1 MPRAADVNPGWHR
14 GGSYGQSGAV
24 PDLVAELEQQARAR
38 FVRWD
43 PVLWQELVRGPA
55 AELLESLQA
64 SGRPGSH
71 CEALIESY
79 LRLGCEGIGLGYL
92 VPASSGATSFLT
104 LAWTRLVPRGL
115 AAVPAAR
122 QAQMLADCWN
132 LGENLEASPLWLK
145 RIFLRLCGETTSLGS
160 LPSLVADVARR
171 ALDEPTERL
180 GARPRVV
187 WVHLAQEDHRF
198 LPGPLH
204 FVAPTVVCVHDR
216 HRSAAG
222 GRDAATQGAWL
233 TDPPLLLGP
242 MGCRE
247 VPAKETPESFE
258 LLEDLSRRDSRA
270 EDWLAMA
277 ANQWRAGVTLETSQF
292 LVALLPA

>member
-1 MPRAADVNPGWHR
+1 VA
-14 GGSYGQSGAV
+14 
-24 PDLVAELEQQARAR
+24 DLVAELEQQARAR

-43 PVLWQELVRGPA
+43 PALWRELIQGPA

-64 SGRPGSH
+64 AGLPGSH
-71 CEALIESY
+71 CQALIEGY

-104 LAWTRLVPRGL
+104 LAWTRLVPKGL
-115 AAVPAAR
+115 AALPAAR
-122 QAQMLADCWN
+122 QAQTLAECWN
-132 LGENLEASPLWLK
+132 LGENLESSPLWLK
-145 RIFLRLCGETTSLGS
+145 RIFLRLCDDTSSLGS
-160 LPSLVADVARR
+160 LPALVADVARR
-171 ALDEPTERL
+171 ALEEPSGRL
-180 GARPRVV
+180 GAQPRIV

-198 LPGPLH
+198 LPGTLH

-216 HRSAAG
+216 HRTAAG

-242 MGCRE
+242 MGCGE
-247 VPAKETPESFE
+247 MPAKETPESFQR
-258 LLEDLSRRDSRA
+258 LEDLTRRDPRA
-270 EDWLAMA
+270 EDWFATA
-277 ANQWRAGVTLETSQF
+277 ANEWRAGVTLDTSQF

>member
-1 MPRAADVNPGWHR
+1 VDNRSV
-14 GGSYGQSGAV
+14 S
-24 PDLVAELEQQARAR
+24 DLVAELEQQARAR

-43 PVLWQELVRGPA
+43 PALWRDLIQGPA
-55 AELLESLQA
+55 AELLEALQA
-64 SGRPGSH
+64 AGLPGSH

-79 LRLGCEGIGLGYL
+79 LRLGAEGIGLGYL
-92 VPASSGATSFLT
+92 VPASSGAASFLT
-104 LAWTRLVPRGL
+104 LAWTRLVPKGL

-122 QAQMLADCWN
+122 QAQTLADCWN

-145 RIFLRLCGETTSLGS
+145 RIFLRLCAETTTLGS
-160 LPSLVADVARR
+160 LEALVADVAGR
-171 ALDEPTERL
+171 ALEEPKERL
-180 GARPRVV
+180 GPRPRLV

-198 LPGPLH
+198 LPGTLH

-216 HRSAAG
+216 HRAAAG

-242 MGCRE
+242 MGCAE
-247 VPAKETPESFE
+247 TPGNETPESFE
-258 LLEDLSRRDSRA
+258 RLLDLSRRDPRA
-270 EDWLAMA
+270 ADWFAMA
-277 ANQWRAGVTLETSQF
+277 ANDWRAGVTLETSQF